1 MTLKTQDLR
10 ALALLAVAVIAIV
23 IYRSTGSATPEV
35 VSSADSAALLE
46 TRLAKLRQIAATVP
60 GKTAV
65 LNDVRSQLQ
74 AREKNILVFATAAQA
89 QAHLL
94 EVVHRISTANK
105 FEARGGDFTPPTLL
119 GNDYGQVGV
128 SVIFE
133 CRIEDFVN
141 FLADL
146 SKEPEL
152 ISPSDIHIS
161 AGNAKSKTINVHMM
175 LAGVVPKTLVPK
187 KRGLELL

>member
-1 MTLKTQDLR
+1 MTLKTRDVR
-10 ALALLAVAVIAIV
+10 ALALLAVAALAIV
-23 IYRSTGSATPEV
+23 IYRSKGTGPEL
-35 VSSADSAALLE
+35 VSSADTPALLE
-46 TRLAKLRQIAATVP
+46 LRLAKLRQTAATVP

-65 LNDVRSQLQ
+65 LKDVRSQLQ
-74 AREKNILVFATAAQA
+74 VREKGIMQFATAAQA

-119 GNDYGQVGV
+119 GTDYGQVGV
-128 SVIFE
+128 SVLFE

-146 SKEPEL
+146 SREPEL
-152 ISPSDIHIS
+152 IAPSDVHIA
-161 AGNAKSKTINVHMM
+161 AGNPKNKTINVHMM
-175 LAGVVPKTLVPK
+175 LAGIVPRGLVPRK
-187 KRGLELL
+187 KGLELL